1 MPLQLWLRWFLVI
14 GLGWLATVGF
24 LLLLIGVM
32 RTLLATGVI
41 TPALEGQW
49 LQQII
54 ALSPV
59 RFADAIWLSAPGDI
73 TIIVLI
79 VVAVAI
85 LFTRAG
91 RPIQALTV
99 FLSYFLV
106 SAVVLVGWLVWD
118 RPRPELIAAGIA
130 APDFHSFP
138 SGHMAQGVTVY
149 GLFTYLWLRHSCRRS
164 EWVVGLLLLLLWLG
178 NIALSRLVLGAHW
191 PSDVVAGT
199 LLGAFWLAVLILAIR
214 QGES

>member
-1 MPLQLWLRWFLVI
+1 LPRQRWLRWFLVI

-32 RTLLATGVI
+32 RTLLAAGVI
-41 TPALEGQW
+41 TTAIESRW

-54 ALSPV
+54 ALSPI
-59 RFADAIWLSAPGDI
+59 RFADAVWLSAPGDI
-73 TIIVLI
+73 TIIVPI

-85 LFTRAG
+85 LLTRAG
-91 RPIQALTV
+91 HPIPALTV

-106 SAVVLVGWLVWD
+106 SAVVLVGWLIWD
-118 RPRPELIAAGIA
+118 RPRPDLIAGGIA
-130 APDFHSFP
+130 APAFHSFP
-138 SGHMAQGVTVY
+138 SGHMAQSVTVY
-149 GLFTYLWLRHSCRRS
+149 GLFCYLWLRHSHRRS
-164 EWVVGLLLLLLWLG
+164 EWRVGLLLLLLWLG
-178 NIALSRLVLGAHW
+178 NLALTRLVLGTHW

-199 LLGAFWLAVLILAIR
+199 VLGAFWLAVLILAIR